1 MTENSHDTKVT
12 TIKERMDKE
21 LQGEQEKNPVPRE
34 SPAER
39 IISWTGSRK

>member
-1 MTENSHDTKVT
+1 MTPIILNPQVT

-39 IISWTGSRK
+39 IINWTGSRK